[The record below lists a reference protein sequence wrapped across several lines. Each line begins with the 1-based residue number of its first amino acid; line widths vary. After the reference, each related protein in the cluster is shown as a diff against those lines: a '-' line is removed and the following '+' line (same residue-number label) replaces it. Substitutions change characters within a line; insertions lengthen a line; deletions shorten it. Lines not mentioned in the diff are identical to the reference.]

1 MSTACKFKSFKLYG
15 FPVAHSAAPTLH
27 NAVFSSLGEEKYYEI
42 YSTSKVTQEVI
53 DDIHSDEF
61 GGCA

>member
-1 MSTACKFKSFKLYG
+1 MSTVTAHKSFKLYG

-27 NAVFSSLGEEKYYEI
+27 NAIFSGLGGENHYEI
-42 YSTSKVTQEVI
+42 HSTSKVTQEVM
-53 DDIHSDEF
+53 DDIRSDES